1 MIRCEGRI
9 EHSSVSSEAKKPVLL
24 PAKHH
29 VTDLII
35 KEHHDSASHTGIK
48 GTLNRIRE
56 RYWILHG
63 RQAVKRVLRKCVTCK
78 RLEGKPYPTPK
89 TPHLPPWRTSD
100 DPPFSYTGVDFAGPL
115 NVKENT
121 KCGQQSTKKSYI
133 ALFTCAS
140 TRGIHVELLPS
151 LSAEG
156 FLQAFRRFSG
166 RRGLPRMIISD
177 NAKTFKSASKELSKI
192 KRSPEVQQHLANN
205 GVSWKFIIEKAP
217 WHGGFWER
225 LIKSVKR
232 CLKKSIGRATLSFE
246 ELRTILIEIES
257 TLNNRPITYI
267 YDDEEGIS
275 YPLTP
280 SCLLYGRRTTTTP
293 NDSQFEIV
301 STNESLTRRAQHH
314 KTLLKEFTKQWR
326 REYLLS
332 IREAASSS
340 NNGTRDVIAEGDIVI
355 LKNES
360 TKRLFW
366 KIAKVEELIRSID
379 GVVRSAKIRVLNS
392 ETRKPIIIQRPIQHL
407 IPLEIRSKF
416 GIEDEEELV
425 DVNEE
430 SSGTQD
436 LSTEPLDS
444 DVKTAVVEK
453 KNRPKRKAAVQGE
466 LVRKLSK
473 QT

>member
-1 MIRCEGRI
+1 MFPEEVKQLVNRTKTSSSRLDQLRLFLDEKGMIRCEGRI

-35 KEHHDSASHTGIK
+35 QEHHDSANHTGIK

-78 RLEGKPYPTPK
+78 RLEGKP
-89 TPHLPPWRTSD
+89 
-100 DPPFSYTGVDFAGPL
+100 
-115 NVKENT
+115 
-121 KCGQQSTKKSYI
+121 
-133 ALFTCAS
+133 
-140 TRGIHVELLPS
+140 
-151 LSAEG
+151 
-156 FLQAFRRFSG
+156 
-166 RRGLPRMIISD
+166 
-177 NAKTFKSASKELSKI
+177 
-192 KRSPEVQQHLANN
+192 
-205 GVSWKFIIEKAP
+205 
-217 WHGGFWER
+217 
-225 LIKSVKR
+225 
-232 CLKKSIGRATLSFE
+232 
-246 ELRTILIEIES
+246 
-257 TLNNRPITYI
+257 
-267 YDDEEGIS
+267 
-275 YPLTP
+275 
-280 SCLLYGRRTTTTP
+280 
-293 NDSQFEIV
+293 QFEIV
-301 STNESLTRRAQHH
+301 STNESLTRRARHH

-332 IREAASSS
+332 IREAARSS
-340 NNGTRDVIAEGDIVI
+340 NNGTRDVIVEGDIVI
-355 LKNES
+355 LKKES

-392 ETRKPIIIQRPIQHL
+392 ETRKPIIIRRPIQHL
-407 IPLEIRSKF
+407 IPLEIRSKI
-416 GIEDEEELV
+416 GNKHEEELV

-436 LSTEPLDS
+436 LSTEPLDI